1 VAGVVTW
8 VVLRAAGIAAYLM
21 LWATVTWG
29 LIGTTSLVGKR
40 VARATAITIHQFL
53 ANTALLLL
61 GVHIGGILLDTYV
74 HFAPID
80 LFVPLHTTHRTVPVA
95 VGILAMYAFM
105 VVLVSSWIRKHLGT
119 RIWRAAHLLAVPAF
133 ALALVHGV
141 FAGTDTVRPWM
152 WWGYVLTGAFVLFLM
167 LTRALT
173 IGLRPERRAPHGE
186 PAGRRAPRVTADAG
200 TR

>member
-1 VAGVVTW
+1 MVTW
-8 VVLRAAGIAAYLM
+8 IVLRAAGIAAYLM

-40 VARATAITIHQFL
+40 VARATATTIHQFL

-61 GVHIGGILLDTYV
+61 GVHIGGLLLDTYV
-74 HFAPID
+74 RFALID
-80 LFVPLHTTHRTVPVA
+80 IVLPLHTTHRAVPVA
-95 VGILAMYAFM
+95 IGIIGMYAFM
-105 VVLVSSWIRKHLGT
+105 VVLVTSWIRKHLST

-152 WWGYVLTGAFVLFLM
+152 WWGYVATGGFVLFLM

-173 IGLRPERRAPHGE
+173 IGLRPQ
-186 PAGRRAPRVTADAG
+186 RRAPREEPSGERAPRATVDAG
-200 TR
+200 AR